1 LKEGEVKRTIL
12 LALLLLIFSATLLAQ
27 QNAERVTYT
36 YGTSALFVGIMA
48 ALWATRTGR
57 SGWLWFFFGW
67 ILAPIACLVAFL
79 KNIEDK
85 SKT

>member
-1 LKEGEVKRTIL
+1 MNKTIL
-12 LALLLLIFSATLLAQ
+12 LALFLIIFSVTMFAQ
-27 QNAERVTYT
+27 QNTERITYT

-85 SKT
+85 NKT

>member
-1 LKEGEVKRTIL
+1 LNKVIF
-12 LALLLLIFSATLLAQ
+12 LAVFLLLFASALSAQ
-27 QNAERVTYT
+27 QNMEKVTYS

-67 ILAPIACLVAFL
+67 LLAPIACLVAIL
-79 KNIEDK
+79 KNIDDK
-85 SKT
+85 KKA